1 MGIASKIA
9 RGIAKKVIKKKP
21 TSTKTKKIKP
31 KSSFWKAASKSLNKT
46 QLKELQRK
54 QKEGSDFARFDYV
67 KVPKKAYTDED
78 KYEKMMRSGKKLTD
92 AQLKSYSRA
101 VKLTTDY
108 MAEIDGRQYVSRSI
122 RDREKGTVAHALDEM
137 DWLPKKYRSLYK
149 KK

>member
-9 RGIAKKVIKKKP
+9 RGIAKKVIKKKKP

-31 KSSFWKAASKSLNKT
+31 LNKT
-46 QLKELQRK
+46 QLKEQQRK

-67 KVPKKAYTDED
+67 KVPKKAYTDEE

>member
-9 RGIAKKVIKKKP
+9 RGIAKKVIKKKKP

-31 KSSFWKAASKSLNKT
+31 LNKT
-46 QLKELQRK
+46 QLKALQRK
-54 QKEGSDFARFDYV
+54 QKESSDFARFDYV

-78 KYEKMMRSGKKLTD
+78 KYEKMMRSGKKLSD
-92 AQLKSYSRA
+92 AQLKAYSRA

-108 MAEIDGRQYVSRSI
+108 MAEIDGRQYISRSI

>member
-9 RGIAKKVIKKKP
+9 RGIAKKVIKKKKP

-31 KSSFWKAASKSLNKT
+31 LNKT
-46 QLKELQRK
+46 QLKALQRK
-54 QKEGSDFARFDYV
+54 QKESSDFARFDYV

>member
-1 MGIASKIA
+1 
-9 RGIAKKVIKKKP
+9 
-21 TSTKTKKIKP
+21 
-31 KSSFWKAASKSLNKT
+31 
-46 QLKELQRK
+46 
-54 QKEGSDFARFDYV
+54 
-67 KVPKKAYTDED
+67 
-78 KYEKMMRSGKKLTD
+78 MMRSGKKLTD

>member
-9 RGIAKKVIKKKP
+9 RGIAKKVIKKKKP

-31 KSSFWKAASKSLNKT
+31 LNKT
-46 QLKELQRK
+46 QLKALQRK
-54 QKEGSDFARFDYV
+54 QKESSDFARFDYV

-78 KYEKMMRSGKKLTD
+78 KYEKMMRSGKKLSD
-92 AQLKSYSRA
+92 AQLKAYSRA

>member
-31 KSSFWKAASKSLNKT
+31 LNKT
-46 QLKELQRK
+46 QLKALQRK
-54 QKEGSDFARFDYV
+54 QKESSDFARFDYV
-67 KVPKKAYTDED
+67 KVPKKAYTDEE

>member
-9 RGIAKKVIKKKP
+9 RGIAKKVIKKKKP

-31 KSSFWKAASKSLNKT
+31 LNKT

-67 KVPKKAYTDED
+67 KVPKKAYTDEE

-108 MAEIDGRQYVSRSI
+108 MAEIDGRQYISRSI